1 MLLLF
6 GIFMK
11 FVCRSPNDFA
21 RFEIDRY
28 FGIVCYNCF
37 SCFLWDDIVFYN
49 QKGVELKVMELVVY
63 FKLDHPYLEK
73 AYQST
78 FYSFLKQVLE
88 DEDNEKYMELF
99 GKKDAKIKKF
109 CFYVRMMSPVFQ
121 DDLIQFENSFVEM
134 HIRDFDEIELY
145 QFYNAFLSAFKKK
158 KMFPMNLN
166 QARIMGV
173 KLKPLQKEEESTLY
187 IKFLSPMVVKEHFKE
202 SNRIIYYTYQDN
214 EFINKLKR
222 VIQNTYETLG
232 YSFSMDDFELIPVN
246 PKKTVVSIYG
256 VHIPVSIGSYIL
268 KGNKDLL
275 NFLYLK
281 GMGNLSGSGFG
292 AFKIIGKEK

>member
-1 MLLLF
+1 
-6 GIFMK
+6 
-11 FVCRSPNDFA
+11 
-21 RFEIDRY
+21 
-28 FGIVCYNCF
+28 
-37 SCFLWDDIVFYN
+37 
-49 QKGVELKVMELVVY
+49 MELTVY

-88 DEDNEKYMELF
+88 EEDNEKYLELF

-109 CFYVRMMSPVFQ
+109 CFYVRMMNPVFQ
-121 DDLIQFENSFVEM
+121 DDLIQFENSIVEM
-134 HIRDFDEIELY
+134 HFRNFDKIELY
-145 QFYNAFLSAFKKK
+145 QFYNAFLSSFKKHRV
-158 KMFPMNLN
+158 FPMHLN
-166 QARIMGV
+166 EARIVRV
-173 KLKPLQKEEESTLY
+173 KLRPLDEIQENTLY

-202 SNRIIYYTYQDN
+202 SNRIIYYTFQNSD
-214 EFINKLKR
+214 FINKLKK
-222 VIQNTYETLG
+222 VIQNTYEALG
-232 YSFSMDDFELIPVN
+232 YSFLMDDFKLIPVN

-256 VHIPVSIGSYIL
+256 IQIPVSIGSYIL

-292 AFKIIGKEK
+292 AFMIIGKEK